1 MSSQRPLR
9 QRFAMP
15 EPGPIRPFELP
26 PVHADRLGEG
36 VRIRAM
42 QRGEMPLVSGCLLL
56 DAGEATVPA
65 GQAGLAVMA
74 GDCLT
79 GGTRRRSGAELDQA
93 LESLGVS
100 LRVSTGWDAATLSF
114 TCIAERLD
122 EVLEIL
128 TEVVREPA
136 FPPPEVDRVRA
147 QRMAAIRQRR
157 MNPGPLSDDEL
168 DRVLFPREH
177 PYHRPLSGEEDTLA
191 ALGREDAAGFVESR
205 YRADGAGFALVGDL
219 SPEQVEACAQRHL
232 GEWSGGAAPR
242 PPIPDVPASAVRP
255 VVVVDLPG
263 AVQSEI
269 RMGLPGPSRGGDDE
283 AALQVGNTILGG
295 AFTSRL
301 NLNLRERHG
310 FTYGVRSR
318 FAMRRAGGSFVISTS
333 VQTEV
338 TAAAVSE
345 AMGEFE
351 GFLSAGPTEEEVDQ
365 ARDYLAGVF
374 PLRVETGG
382 QLAAR
387 LAELLIFE
395 LPHDYHHGY
404 RERIRRVTPEATHQ
418 AMTRHLDASRAPIV
432 VVGDAERII
441 QELGALELGEVEVK
455 PSDD

>member
-1 MSSQRPLR
+1 VSSQRPLR
-9 QRFAMP
+9 RNSELP

-26 PVHADRLGEG
+26 PVHVDRLDAGLR
-36 VRIRAM
+36 VRAM

-56 DAGEATVPA
+56 DAGEATVPT

-122 EVLEIL
+122 QVLEIL

-136 FPPPEVDRVRA
+136 FPPTEVDRVRA

-157 MNPGPLSDDEL
+157 MNPGPLADDEL

-191 ALGREDAAGFVESR
+191 TLGREDAAGFVESR

-219 SPEQVEACAQRHL
+219 SSDQVEACVRRHL
-232 GEWSGGAAPR
+232 GDWSGGAAPR
-242 PPIPDVPASAVRP
+242 PPIPDAEPPAERP
-255 VVVVDLPG
+255 VVMVDLPG

-269 RMGLPGPSRGGDDE
+269 RVGLPGPSRGSDDE

-338 TAAAVSE
+338 TAAALSE
-345 AMGEFE
+345 AMKEFE
-351 GFLSAGPTEEEVDQ
+351 GFLADGPAQEEVDQ

-374 PLRVETGG
+374 PLRMETGG

-387 LAELLIFE
+387 LAELLIFD

-404 RERIRRVTPEATHQ
+404 RERIRRVTPGATHE
-418 AMTRHLDASRAPIV
+418 AMSRYLDASRAPIV
-432 VVGDAERII
+432 VVGDAERIAGDLDGLG
-441 QELGALELGEVEVK
+441 LGALEVK
-455 PSDD
+455 SSDG